1 MLPVAGIPHEAPQ
14 ERCHQIFDHP
24 EDVLI
29 FSPDDIAEVRAERM
43 RLMTDAE
50 ELLLMLGQLRP
61 EALSRQ
67 AGISPPGRPQASTQ
81 GGQGWAASALAAAMS
96 EGSADDSP
104 SNKGS
109 GAWRREGT
117 SGRRMLPQ
125 WAPGPKCERYRPKL
139 TTSIRVANLR
149 KQGRIKLLCESSF
162 YAFRERAN
170 QAFMRRL
177 PGSDAEDKAAT

>member
-1 MLPVAGIPHEAPQ
+1 MAGIPHEAPQ
-14 ERCHQIFDHP
+14 ERCYQISDHP

-81 GGQGWAASALAAAMS
+81 VGQGWAASALAAAMS

-104 SNKGS
+104 F
-109 GAWRREGT
+109 E
-117 SGRRMLPQ
+117 
-125 WAPGPKCERYRPKL
+125 
-139 TTSIRVANLR
+139 
-149 KQGRIKLLCESSF
+149 
-162 YAFRERAN
+162 
-170 QAFMRRL
+170 
-177 PGSDAEDKAAT
+177 